1 MADKSSAP
9 LLRSAEKNNL
19 EKIAGINLQFKERE
33 VKDRAKKAGIKY
45 IDLKNT
51 PVNQDATRLM
61 TWDQVKES
69 QAIAFNILG
78 KTLSLAA
85 VDPQSAATQK
95 IIKQF
100 QEMGYGVEMYL
111 CSPEGIESTAHY
123 FEALLPTK
131 EVVVKTTVEETGVA
145 HEKEIFAGEEP
156 AFEKGTGPEMLN
168 LVNLQAVRFHASD
181 IHFQPEKDYTAVRM
195 RRDGVMYQVL
205 KISLKQYSLL
215 AGEIKRQ
222 AGLKINLTELPQDGD
237 YQFMANDRQISV
249 RVSALPSKYG
259 ESLVLRILDAQNAT
273 VDLDQLGFSEFNKAA
288 MIEAIEKDRGLILVT
303 GPTGSGKTSTLYSC
317 LHFINTPDKKIITL
331 EDPVEYEIKNIIQSE
346 INEDEG
352 YTFSAGLRAI
362 LRQDPDVILVGEIR
376 DRETAEIALQASLTG
391 HLVLSTVHA
400 NSAVATIPRLVNMG
414 VKEYILASGLEM
426 IIAQRLVRRLCEHCK
441 VPASIPAA
449 QQKEID
455 EVRKSLSEKGLHF
468 PEGKVFRSE
477 GCDQCAH
484 TAYQGRIAI
493 AEVLHITDPVRKAIA
508 AGESADVLLEKAKQQ
523 GFVTLKEDGIL
534 KILEGKTTF
543 EEVWKVLVD

>member
-9 LLRSAEKNNL
+9 VLRSAEKNNL
-19 EKIAGINLQFKERE
+19 EKIEAINLQFKERE
-33 VKDRAKKAGIKY
+33 VKDKAKKAGIKY

-61 TWDQVKES
+61 SWGQVKEA
-69 QAIAFNILG
+69 QAISFNILG

-85 VDPQSAATQK
+85 VDPGSTATQK
-95 IIKQF
+95 VIKQF

-123 FEALLPTK
+123 FDALLPTK
-131 EVVVKTTVEETGVA
+131 EVLLKTTVEETGVA
-145 HEKEIFAGEEP
+145 HEKEIFAGEEV

-181 IHFQPEKDYTAVRM
+181 IHFQPEKDHTAVRM

-205 KISLKQYSLL
+205 KISLKQYQLL

-222 AGLKINLTELPQDGD
+222 SGLKINLTELPQDGD
-237 YQFMANDRQISV
+237 YQFIANDRQISV

-273 VDLDQLGFSEFNKAA
+273 VDLDQLGFSEFNKTAI
-288 MIEAIEKDRGLILVT
+288 IEAIEKDRGLILVT
-303 GPTGSGKTSTLYSC
+303 GPTGSGKTSTLYSS

-346 INEDEG
+346 INDDEG

-426 IIAQRLVRRLCEHCK
+426 IVAQRLVRRLCEHCK
-441 VPASIPAA
+441 VQASVSAA

-455 EVRKSLSEKGLHF
+455 EVVASLSAKGMKI
-468 PEGKVFRSE
+468 PEVKVFRSE

-493 AEVLHITDPVRKAIA
+493 AEVLHISDPIRKAIA
-508 AGESADVLLEKAKQQ
+508 AGESTDVLLEKAKQQ

-534 KILEGKTTF
+534 KVLEGKTTF
-543 EEVWKVLVD
+543 EEVWKVLIE